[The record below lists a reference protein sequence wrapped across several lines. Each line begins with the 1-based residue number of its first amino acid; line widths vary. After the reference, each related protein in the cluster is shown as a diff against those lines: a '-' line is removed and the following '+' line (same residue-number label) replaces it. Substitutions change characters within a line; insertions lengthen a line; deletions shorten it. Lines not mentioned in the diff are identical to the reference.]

1 MPTISILLLSVMILV
16 IIAGLFEDP
25 GATLMALGIG
35 LAVLLAAA
43 VAWGAAVYLNRPNRR
58 R

>member
-1 MPTISILLLSVMILV
+1 MPPIPIMLLPIMILV
-16 IIAGLFEDP
+16 IIAGLFEYP
-25 GATLMALGIG
+25 AATLMALGIG

-43 VAWGAAVYLNRPNRR
+43 IAWRTEVYLNRPSRR

>member
-1 MPTISILLLSVMILV
+1 MPPISIMLLPIMILV

-35 LAVLLAAA
+35 LAVLLAVA
-43 VAWGAAVYLNRPNRR
+43 VAWWTAVYLNRPSRR